1 MARTMLAHLLDVSL
15 RSTVVAMLAAAAVWA
30 LGRRRVAAAHRLWTG
45 ALCGMLALFAAGS
58 LVPPVPLRVLAPVA
72 ASTVASGWPEVI
84 LIVWAAIA
92 FGFGVRLAVGW
103 WLTRRLMSA
112 AKPVRDGVY
121 ESAAVA
127 VPLTVGCWRPGV
139 LLPAEWRGWESN
151 KLETVLRHESAHI
164 ARRDALVALVAGVN
178 RCVFWFHPLAW
189 WLERK
194 LELLAE
200 QACDAACLRAVA
212 DRREYARLLVE
223 MAGAMERAGGR
234 VRWRALAM
242 AHPSHLGRR
251 IERILEAPIGQEPQ
265 ISRAAWVA
273 LAACALPLVYAA
285 AAIRLEPQ
293 APLLSL
299 TLPALTSPAPPAHWN
314 SVGRVLPRIPNFT
327 ESDLYAAAV
336 RESDPRRRIELV
348 DVGQARYPQSKLKW
362 LQLSLNTYSQL
373 NDIPNLLA
381 VLNQMGKEEF
391 LRTVTIH
398 PPQVSRALFYYARA
412 VTYDGPGSLA
422 AEGRQQLDDYLHK
435 TYNSIYGQNEVG
447 LDELK
452 RLAKS
457 YPLPPQYFQIAPLP
471 PPSRTFDATL
481 ATERSSIRIH
491 NQCPYGMR
499 IDCNGPERKRAWIE
513 SGQDA
518 QMMVAPGTYQI
529 YVANSSG
536 VSSFTGPGRFDAQF
550 DYAYTLSLRRD

>member
-1 MARTMLAHLLDVSL
+1 MARTVLAHLLDASL
-15 RSTVVAMLAAAAVWA
+15 RSLAVAMLAGAAVWM
-30 LGRRRVAAAHRLWTG
+30 LGRRRGPAAAHWIWSC
-45 ALCGMLALFAAGS
+45 ALAGMLALFAVGS
-58 LVPPVPLRVLAPVA
+58 IVPPVRLRVLAPASPAGLPVSDWPVA
-72 ASTVASGWPEVI
+72 VLVAY
-84 LIVWAAIA
+84 AAVA
-92 FGFGVRLAVGW
+92 FGFGARLAAGW
-103 WLTRRLMSA
+103 WLARRLIASA
-112 AKPVRDGVY
+112 TPLGDGVY

-127 VPLTVGCWRPGV
+127 VPLSIGCRRPRV
-139 LLPAEWRGWESN
+139 LLPAAWHGWNSST
-151 KLETVLRHESAHI
+151 LEAVLRHELAHA
-164 ARRDALVALVAGVN
+164 ARRDALVSLAAGVN

-194 LELLAE
+194 LGLLAE
-200 QACDAACLRAVA
+200 QACDAACLRARA

-223 MAGAMERAGGR
+223 MAGALEAAGGR

-242 AHPSHLGRR
+242 AHPSHLARR
-251 IERILEAPIGQEPQ
+251 IERILEGPVGPEPR
-265 ISRAAWVA
+265 ISRAAWAA
-273 LAACALPLVYAA
+273 LAACALPLVYGA

-293 APLLSL
+293 APLEAL
-299 TLPALTSPAPPAHWN
+299 TLPAPAWPAPPAHWMATAHRN
-314 SVGRVLPRIPNFT
+314 GGFT
-327 ESDLYAAAV
+327 ERALYAAAL
-336 RESDPRRRIELV
+336 RESDPRRRIELLNA
-348 DVGQARYPQSKLKW
+348 GKAKYPQSPLKW
-362 LQLSLNTYSQL
+362 LQLALNTYSQL
-373 NDIPNLLA
+373 NDIPNLLS

-391 LRTVTIH
+391 LRTVKID
-398 PPQVSRALFYYARA
+398 PPQVSRTLFYYARA
-412 VTYDGPGSLA
+412 VTYAGPGSLA

-435 TYNSIYGQNEVG
+435 TYNSIYGQNRVG
-447 LDELK
+447 LEELK

-471 PPSRTFDATL
+471 PPSRTFDAAL